1 MEQKKKSA
9 FLKVLFVLY
18 VLGVLFIL
26 FFARVNR
33 GDLYHWEL
41 FSEEHLADRLQWIP
55 FATIQRFFAKLNAQT
70 IKLQFV
76 VRNIAVNLLLFIPMG
91 AMLPIL
97 FPKRFDRFW
106 KTILFI
112 ALFVFTLEILQFVT
126 NFIQSNYYV
135 QTPILNCIVCII
147 IAVMLFLTIKKD
159 LVFVVL

>member
-70 IKLQFV
+70 INLQFV
-76 VRNIAVNLLLFIPMG
+76 VRNIAVNLLLFVPMG
-91 AMLPIL
+91 AMLPML

-106 KTILFI
+106 KKILFI
-112 ALFVFTLEILQFVT
+112 ALFVFILEILQFLTFYGSADIDDLIFNTFGAAVGY
-126 NFIQSNYYV
+126 FLYY
-135 QTPILNCIVCII
+135 IGSK
-147 IAVMLFLTIKKD
+147 IKKSSSQK
-159 LVFVVL
+159 